1 MSAVS
6 GRLVRTIAFLRKDLL
21 EVLRQ
26 PRLILTLLIAPFLI
40 LLVFGLGYTPARE
53 DLATVVVVPP
63 GSGLED
69 RSEDLAESLGQRI
82 QLVEVT
88 EDQVRARRLMDE
100 GLADVMVVVPEEAG
114 ELIRSNQHAVIEI
127 YHSQIDPFERA
138 VIEVIAGSAVDEL
151 NRAILQDV
159 VAAGQEETA
168 DIEEALPAARAAVD
182 SMTADVD
189 RGERVSPVDQR
200 TLEQS
205 LLGLAAVATY
215 RSGVLGGIA
224 GVTGEEDSGWG
235 ALTRAQEGSRSLRDP
250 SATSAEN
257 RETLAELSADLELLE
272 EELGV
277 FRSLE
282 PEVLVRPFIATVQDA
297 RGIEVD
303 FSHFYVPGV
312 LALLLQ
318 HLALTF
324 AALSVVRER
333 TLGSI
338 ELFRV
343 SPLSAGEILTGKY
356 LAYLTLGGLVATA
369 LTLSAMFGFGFQVAG
384 SMLWYSLVAFV
395 VVMGSLGL
403 GFVISAVVKTESE
416 SIQYAMIILLVSIF
430 FSGFFIPLERLIEP
444 VRVVSYLLPAT
455 YGIEALKQV
464 AFIGEAPDPVLLG
477 GAVAYALI
485 LLLAAWSLMRRR
497 VVAIHRIRPAATRV
511 SPPLPTA
518 SK

>member
-1 MSAVS
+1 MSPAS
-6 GRLVRTIAFLRKDLL
+6 GRMIRTIAFLRKDLL

-26 PRLILTLLIAPFLI
+26 PRLILTLLLAPFLI
-40 LLVFGLGYTPARE
+40 LLVFGLGYTPGRA
-53 DLATVVVVPP
+53 DLATVLVVPP

-82 QLVEVT
+82 ELVEVT
-88 EDQVRARRLMDE
+88 EDHARARRLMT
-100 GLADVMVVVPEEAG
+100 GRRADVMVVVPEEAR
-114 ELIRSNQHAVIEI
+114 EVIRNNEHAVIEI

-151 NRAILQDV
+151 NRAILKDV

-168 DIEEALPAARAAVD
+168 DIEEALPAARTAVD
-182 SMTADVD
+182 SMTTDVD
-189 RGERVSPVDQR
+189 RGEPVSPTDQR
-200 TLEQS
+200 ILERS
-205 LLGLAAVATY
+205 LLGLAAVAAH
-215 RSGVLGGIA
+215 RSGVLGGVA
-224 GVTGEEDSGWG
+224 GVTGEEDAGWG
-235 ALTRAQEGSRSLRDP
+235 TLTRVQEGSRSLGDP
-250 SATSAEN
+250 AATSAEN

-282 PEVLVRPFIATVQDA
+282 PEVMVRPFIANVEEA

-303 FSHFYVPGV
+303 FTHFYVPGV

-343 SPLSAGEILTGKY
+343 SPLSAGETLTGKY
-356 LAYLTLGGLVATA
+356 LAYLILGGFVATS
-369 LTLSAMFGFGFQVAG
+369 LTLAAMFGFGFQVAG
-384 SMLWYSLVAFV
+384 SMRWYAMVAFV
-395 VVMGSLGL
+395 VVMASLGL

-416 SIQYAMIILLVSIF
+416 AIQYAMIILLVSIF
-430 FSGFFIPLERLIEP
+430 FSGFFIPLDRLIEP
-444 VRVVSYLLPAT
+444 VRVISYLLPAT

-464 AFIGEAPDPVLLG
+464 AFIGEAPDPLLVG
-477 GAVAYALI
+477 GAVVYALV
-485 LLLAAWSLMRRR
+485 LLLAAWFLMRRR
-497 VVAIHRIRPAATRV
+497 VVAIHRTRPLTNRVV
-511 SPPLPTA
+511 SPVSA
-518 SK
+518 RSR